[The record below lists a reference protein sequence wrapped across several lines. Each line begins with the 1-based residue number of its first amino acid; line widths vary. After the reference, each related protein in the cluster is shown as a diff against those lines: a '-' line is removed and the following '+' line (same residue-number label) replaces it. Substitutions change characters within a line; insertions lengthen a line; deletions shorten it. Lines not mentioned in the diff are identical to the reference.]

1 MRTQSLQQYVG
12 RDLEEDIRH
21 EKDGQS
27 DISLLAHEMQLRW
40 QTHGQGI
47 GYVDSGD
54 LMEQTG
60 QPMPSSTGVSFRLPI
75 QEGCHIDDEQDRYHP
90 EVNLPQQRLLV
101 D

>member
-1 MRTQSLQQYVG
+1 MRTQPLQQYIG

-47 GYVDSGD
+47 GYVDSRDFDGTNGSANAIFYGSVFPFYRSRKD
-54 LMEQTG
+54 AT
-60 QPMPSSTGVSFRLPI
+60 
-75 QEGCHIDDEQDRYHP
+75 
-90 EVNLPQQRLLV
+90 
-101 D
+101 